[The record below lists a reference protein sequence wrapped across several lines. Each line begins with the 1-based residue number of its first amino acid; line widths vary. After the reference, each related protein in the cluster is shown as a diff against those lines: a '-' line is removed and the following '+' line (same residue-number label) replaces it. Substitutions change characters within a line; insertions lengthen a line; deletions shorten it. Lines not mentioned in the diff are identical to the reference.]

1 MAAVES
7 FRGVTAPLWPIR
19 YKPLP
24 DELLSSWLVRLAHGH
39 GLKVQTFCNL
49 IFGNRLQVWNRDIDR
64 LAPPWLVDTLA
75 RHTGTPLDTA
85 YGTTLKVYEG
95 ILFRNPRP
103 SGHLNWV
110 LSLKIYHRVREGFGQ
125 QFCPACLAEDMTP
138 YFRKAWRLSLSTTCP
153 RHGCMLHDRCHACGA
168 AVSFFRMDFGMEAG
182 DSDGKTVNVSRCHEC
197 KANLAAAP
205 TESPRVVDAAAFG
218 KLVAM
223 AEALAAPLPPAEF
236 VGELAVLRHICAL
249 MLSMRNAVALRA
261 YLLDLHGIE
270 DPVESIEQ
278 RIPFESLPL
287 AARHVLLQCGA
298 WLLSD
303 AGSRLGEAV
312 QAGALRYNHLLR
324 DFVDAPAWYRHAV
337 PRGHPASET
346 ASRCIGLICG
356 YGQTLTNQSSRSA
369 AARRSSARWP

>member
-1 MAAVES
+1 MVAAAEG

-75 RHTGTPLDTA
+75 LHTGTPPATA

-95 ILFRNPRP
+95 VLFRNPRP

-125 QFCPACLAEDMTP
+125 QFCPACLAEDPTP

-153 RHGCMLHDRCHACGA
+153 RHQCMLRDRCHACGA
-168 AVSFFRMDFGMEAG
+168 AVSFFRLDFGMEASDSG
-182 DSDGKTVNVSRCHEC
+182 DETVTVSRCHEC
-197 KANLAAAP
+197 RANLAAAP
-205 TESPRVVDAAAFG
+205 AIAPTVVETAALDKLMSMTADVAAVSAPTQRVD
-218 KLVAM
+218 
-223 AEALAAPLPPAEF
+223 ELP
-236 VGELAVLRHICAL
+236 VLRHFCAL
-249 MLSMRNAVALRA
+249 MLSTRSTVALRA

-270 DPVESIEQ
+270 DPVGLTEG

-287 AARHVLLQCGA
+287 DARHVLLQCGT
-298 WLLSD
+298 WILND
-303 AGSRLGEAV
+303 IGSRIGGAV
-312 QAGALRYNHLLR
+312 RSGALRYNHLLR
-324 DFVDAPAWYRHAV
+324 DFDDAPAWYRQEVNSAV
-337 PRGHPASET
+337 AHR
-346 ASRCIGLICG
+346 R
-356 YGQTLTNQSSRSA
+356 QRSA
-369 AARRSSARWP
+369 PGLQQS